1 MKNFFSKIGEF
12 FAEVQGEMKKITYP
26 SKSETIG
33 STTVVIIF
41 VLILGFFLASV
52 DMVLMRIIK
61 LVIH

>member
-1 MKNFFSKIGEF
+1 MKKFYQKLADFFK
-12 FAEVQGEMKKITYP
+12 EVQGELKKISYP

-41 VLILGFFLASV
+41 VIIVGFFLASV
-52 DMVLMRIIK
+52 DSVLMRIIR

>member
-1 MKNFFSKIGEF
+1 MRKFYQKILEF
-12 FAEVQGEMKKITYP
+12 FKEVQGEIKKISYP
-26 SKSETIG
+26 TKNETIG

-52 DMVLMRIIK
+52 DSLLMKIVR

>member
-1 MKNFFSKIGEF
+1 MKKFFEKISEF
-12 FAEVQGEMKKITYP
+12 FKEVQGEVMKISYP
-26 SKSETIG
+26 TRNETIG

-52 DMVLMRIIK
+52 DSILMKVVR

>member
-1 MKNFFSKIGEF
+1 MKKFFQKISEF
-12 FAEVQGEMKKITYP
+12 FKEVQGELRKISYP
-26 SKSETIG
+26 TKNETIG

-52 DMVLMRIIK
+52 DSVLMKVVR